1 MTETEAQ
8 STENETESS
17 DDAAEMEVQPG
28 ENIAQ
33 PSEPDEQ
40 ALKDVDPL
48 RLLEALLF
56 AATAPMTAD
65 ELRERMPDDAD
76 VGGLLGD
83 LKATYAN
90 RGVQLVEAGGRFG
103 FQTAPDL
110 SGYLRVYVTRTRKL
124 SRAAVE
130 TMAIVAYHQPI
141 TRAEIEEIRG
151 VALSKGTLDQLFEA
165 GWIHPKGRRETP
177 GRPVTWASTDKFL
190 TDFGLESLDAL
201 PGLEE
206 LKAAGLLDKRPAIQI
221 SEGLMGEGAE
231 DRLAVT
237 PLAAA
242 EGSLEAAEM
251 AVVVEE
257 DLAVAVVSGAER
269 GDGQDNVDDISESDD
284 EEDDED
290 DSEDDSDDDSDDED
304 DDDEDD
310 GDFDEDEDE
319 DEDEVDDDEE
329 GTPSGEQDERKR

>member
-1 MTETEAQ
+1 MTEDETTETEAQ
-8 STENETESS
+8 TTEA
-17 DDAAEMEVQPG
+17 AAES
-28 ENIAQ
+28 N
-33 PSEPDEQ
+33 EPD
-40 ALKDVDPL
+40 ANAIKDVDPM

-56 AATAPMTAD
+56 AAASPLSEED
-65 ELRERMPDDAD
+65 LRERMPDGAD
-76 VGGLLGD
+76 VRALLAE
-83 LKATYAN
+83 LKDFYAH
-90 RGVQLVEAGGRFG
+90 RGVHLVEAGSRWG

-130 TMAIVAYHQPI
+130 TMAIIAYHQPI

-151 VALSKGTLDQLFEA
+151 VALSKGSLDQLFEA

-177 GRPVTWASTDKFL
+177 GRPVTWATTDKFM

-221 SEGLMGEGAE
+221 SEGLLGEGMDSE
-231 DRLAVT
+231 LSVT

-251 AVVVEE
+251 SVGVEE
-257 DLAVAVVSGAER
+257 DLANAARTAAE
-269 GDGQDNVDDISESDD
+269 SAED
-284 EEDDED
+284 EE
-290 DSEDDSDDDSDDED
+290 SDDED
-304 DDDEDD
+304 DDEFD
-310 GDFDEDEDE
+310 DEDED
-319 DEDEVDDDEE
+319 DEE
-329 GTPSGEQDERKR
+329 AEEGEPEPKR

>member
-8 STENETESS
+8 ATENETEAT
-17 DDAAEMEVQPG
+17 DAVETVAPEPS
-28 ENIAQ
+28 IA
-33 PSEPDEQ
+33 
-40 ALKDVDPL
+40 DVDPL

-56 AATAPMTAD
+56 AATSPMTAD
-65 ELRERMPDDAD
+65 ELRERMPDGAD

-83 LKATYAN
+83 LQETYAN
-90 RGVQLVEAGGRFG
+90 RGVHLVEAGGRFS

-110 SGYLRVYVTRTRKL
+110 AGYLRVYVTRTRKL

-177 GRPVTWASTDKFL
+177 GRPVTWATTDKFL

-221 SEGLMGEGAE
+221 SEGLMAEGGEP
-231 DRLAVT
+231 LAVT

-242 EGSLEAAEM
+242 EG
-251 AVVVEE
+251 
-257 DLAVAVVSGAER
+257 
-269 GDGQDNVDDISESDD
+269 
-284 EEDDED
+284 
-290 DSEDDSDDDSDDED
+290 
-304 DDDEDD
+304 
-310 GDFDEDEDE
+310 
-319 DEDEVDDDEE
+319 
-329 GTPSGEQDERKR
+329 

>member
-1 MTETEAQ
+1 MSESEAKETATEAR
-8 STENETESS
+8 
-17 DDAAEMEVQPG
+17 AAEAE
-28 ENIAQ
+28 
-33 PSEPDEQ
+33 SESE
-40 ALKDVDPL
+40 AIRDVDPL

-56 AATAPMTAD
+56 AATAPLSEED
-65 ELRERMPDDAD
+65 LRERMPDDAD
-76 VGGLLGD
+76 MPALLGE
-83 LKATYAN
+83 LKEFYAN
-90 RGVQLVEAGGRFG
+90 RGVHLIEAGSRWC

-110 SGYLRVYVTRTRKL
+110 SGYLRVYVTRSRKL

-130 TMAIVAYHQPI
+130 TMAILAYHQPI

-177 GRPVTWASTDKFL
+177 GRPVTWATTEKFL
-190 TDFGLESLDAL
+190 TDFGLESLEAL

-221 SEGLMGEGAE
+221 SEGLIDGSQGE
-231 DRLAVT
+231 LAVT

-251 AVVVEE
+251 SVMVEE
-257 DLAVAVVSGAER
+257 DLASASISAAER
-269 GDGQDNVDDISESDD
+269 GDGQDNVEEEDLDEDANFED
-284 EEDDED
+284 EEDDD
-290 DSEDDSDDDSDDED
+290 D

-310 GDFDEDEDE
+310 ENEGDDAEA
-319 DEDEVDDDEE
+319 
-329 GTPSGEQDERKR
+329 ERKR

>member
-8 STENETESS
+8 ATETESES
-17 DDAAEMEVQPG
+17 AEAHAAQSEAPDAEA
-28 ENIAQ
+28 IR
-33 PSEPDEQ
+33 
-40 ALKDVDPL
+40 DVDPL

-56 AATAPMTAD
+56 AATAPLTAD
-65 ELRERMPDDAD
+65 ELRERMPDGAD
-76 VGGLLGD
+76 VGGLLGE
-83 LKATYAN
+83 LKVMYAN
-90 RGVQLVEAGGRFG
+90 RGVHLVEAGGRFS

-177 GRPVTWASTDKFL
+177 GRPVTWATTDKFL
-190 TDFGLESLDAL
+190 TDFGLDSLDAL

-221 SEGLMGEGAE
+221 SEGLMSEAAE
-231 DRLAVT
+231 SPLAVT

-257 DLAVAVVSGAER
+257 DLAAAAVSAAER
-269 GDGQDNVDDISESDD
+269 GDGQDNVEELAEDPDEEDEDSEDDNE
-284 EEDDED
+284 EFEDDED
-290 DSEDDSDDDSDDED
+290 DEEFEDED
-304 DDDEDD
+304 DDDEDEE
-310 GDFDEDEDE
+310 EDEE
-319 DEDEVDDDEE
+319 DSASE
-329 GTPSGEQDERKR
+329 GGQPKR

>member
-1 MTETEAQ
+1 MTETESQA
-8 STENETESS
+8 TENDTESS
-17 DDAAEMEVQPG
+17 EAAEIEAQSV
-28 ENIAQ
+28 ENSASS
-33 PSEPDEQ
+33 SEPDEQ

-83 LKATYAN
+83 LKAMYAN
-90 RGVQLVEAGGRFG
+90 RGVHLVEAGGRFG
-103 FQTAPDL
+103 FQTAADL

-190 TDFGLESLDAL
+190 TDFGLDSLDAL
-201 PGLEE
+201 PGLQE

-242 EGSLEAAEM
+242 EGTLEAAEM

-257 DLAVAVVSGAER
+257 NLAMTAVSGAEH
-269 GDGQDNVDDISESDD
+269 GDGQDNVVGGFDG
-284 EEDDED
+284 
-290 DSEDDSDDDSDDED
+290 DED
-304 DDDEDD
+304 DDDNDSEDD
-310 GDFDEDEDE
+310 EDEGESEDDDEFEDDEDEDE
-319 DEDEVDDDEE
+319 DEDDDDS
-329 GTPSGEQDERKR
+329 SGEDERER

>member
-1 MTETEAQ
+1 VETAAPEEP
-8 STENETESS
+8 ST
-17 DDAAEMEVQPG
+17 A
-28 ENIAQ
+28 
-33 PSEPDEQ
+33 
-40 ALKDVDPL
+40 DVDPL

-56 AATAPMTAD
+56 AATSPMTPD

-83 LKATYAN
+83 LKETYAN
-90 RGVQLVEAGGRFG
+90 RGVHLVEAGGRFS

-110 SGYLRVYVTRTRKL
+110 SGYLRVYVTRSRKL

-177 GRPVTWASTDKFL
+177 GRPVTWATTDKFL

-206 LKAAGLLDKRPAIQI
+206 LKATGLLDKRPAIQI
-221 SEGLMGEGAE
+221 SEGLMGEGGE
-231 DRLAVT
+231 PLAVT

-242 EGSLEAAEM
+242 EGSLEAAEI
-251 AVVVEE
+251 AETVEE
-257 DLAVAVVSGAER
+257 SLAEATEDRER
-269 GDGQDNVDDISESDD
+269 PESDTD
-284 EEDDED
+284 AVNGPRDED
-290 DSEDDSDDDSDDED
+290 AADSDDED
-304 DDDEDD
+304 DDDDEFDDEDD
-310 GDFDEDEDE
+310 DEFEDDEDDEDDDSSDEDEDE
-319 DEDEVDDDEE
+319 DDEE
-329 GTPSGEQDERKR
+329 GERKR

>member
-1 MTETEAQ
+1 MTEAEATETEAET
-8 STENETESS
+8 TEAAVES
-17 DDAAEMEVQPG
+17 
-28 ENIAQ
+28 N
-33 PSEPDEQ
+33 EPDVN
-40 ALKDVDPL
+40 AIKDVDPM

-56 AATAPMTAD
+56 AATAPLSEED
-65 ELRERMPDDAD
+65 LRERMPDGAD
-76 VGGLLGD
+76 VPALLAE
-83 LKATYAN
+83 LKDFYAH
-90 RGVQLVEAGGRFG
+90 RGVHLVEAGSRWG

-130 TMAIVAYHQPI
+130 TMAIIAYHQPI

-151 VALSKGTLDQLFEA
+151 VALSKGSLDQLFEA

-177 GRPVTWASTDKFL
+177 GRPVTWATTDKFM

-221 SEGLMGEGAE
+221 SEGLLGEGMDSE
-231 DRLAVT
+231 LSVT
-237 PLAAA
+237 PLSAV

-251 AVVVEE
+251 SAVVAE
-257 DLAVAVVSGAER
+257 DMAEAAIAAAER
-269 GDGQDNVDDISESDD
+269 GDGQDEAD

-290 DSEDDSDDDSDDED
+290 DEFDDED
-304 DDDEDD
+304 EDDE
-310 GDFDEDEDE
+310 EDEDE
-319 DEDEVDDDEE
+319 DED
-329 GTPSGEQDERKR
+329 GEPEPKR

>member
-1 MTETEAQ
+1 MTDSHGQNPDETELEPVEAA
-8 STENETESS
+8 ETASEQ
-17 DDAAEMEVQPG
+17 DAAPEASESELEPIPG
-28 ENIAQ
+28 
-33 PSEPDEQ
+33 
-40 ALKDVDPL
+40 DVDPL

-56 AATAPMTAD
+56 AATSPLSED
-65 ELRERMPDDAD
+65 ELVERMPDGAD
-76 VGGLLGD
+76 IPALLAE
-83 LKATYAN
+83 LKATYEH
-90 RGVQLVEAGGRFG
+90 RGVHLVEAGSRWSM
-103 FQTAPDL
+103 QTAPDL

-177 GRPVTWASTDKFL
+177 GRPVTWATTAQFL

-221 SEGLMGEGAE
+221 SEGLTPGEGEA
-231 DRLAVT
+231 LAVS

-242 EGSLEAAEM
+242 EGTLEGAELAETVAEAHALASVEAAEQGE
-251 AVVVEE
+251 ADDAE
-257 DLAVAVVSGAER
+257 DEDKEFES
-269 GDGQDNVDDISESDD
+269 VDDQEDADDADEDDDD
-284 EEDDED
+284 EEFE
-290 DSEDDSDDDSDDED
+290 SDDED
-304 DDDEDD
+304 DDSEDDDEFEDEDD
-310 GDFDEDEDE
+310 DEDED
-319 DEDEVDDDEE
+319 DK
-329 GTPSGEQDERKR
+329 SSKH

>member
-1 MTETEAQ
+1 MTEAESQETEA
-8 STENETESS
+8 T
-17 DDAAEMEVQPG
+17 AAPAEAEPPQA
-28 ENIAQ
+28 E
-33 PSEPDEQ
+33 PSELHGEIR
-40 ALKDVDPL
+40 DVDPL

-56 AATAPMTAD
+56 AATTPLTLD
-65 ELRERMPDDAD
+65 VLRERMPDNAD
-76 VGGLLGD
+76 VPALLLQ
-83 LKATYAN
+83 LKEMYAN
-90 RGVQLVEAGGRFG
+90 RGVHLVEAGERWG

-130 TMAIVAYHQPI
+130 TMAILAYHQPI

-177 GRPVTWASTDKFL
+177 GRPVTWATTDKFL

-221 SEGLMGEGAE
+221 SEGLINDAQGE
-231 DRLAVT
+231 LMVT

-242 EGSLEAAEM
+242 EGTLEATE
-251 AVVVEE
+251 VSETVEE
-257 DLAVAVVSGAER
+257 DFMRKAEEA
-269 GDGQDNVDDISESDD
+269 DADAEEAED
-284 EEDDED
+284 EDLHEGEDDED
-290 DSEDDSDDDSDDED
+290 F

-310 GDFDEDEDE
+310 KEFKDDDEDEDE
-319 DEDEVDDDEE
+319 DDEA
-329 GTPSGEQDERKR
+329 ERKRE

>member
-8 STENETESS
+8 ATDSETEAT
-17 DDAAEMEVQPG
+17 DAVEAAAPEE
-28 ENIAQ
+28 
-33 PSEPDEQ
+33 PSL
-40 ALKDVDPL
+40 ADVDPL

-56 AATAPMTAD
+56 AATSPMTAD
-65 ELRERMPDDAD
+65 ELRERMPDGAD

-83 LKATYAN
+83 LKEAYAN
-90 RGVQLVEAGGRFG
+90 RGVHLVEAGGRFS

-177 GRPVTWASTDKFL
+177 GRPVTWATTDKFL
-190 TDFGLESLDAL
+190 TDFGLASLDAL

-221 SEGLMGEGAE
+221 SEGLMAEGGEP
-231 DRLAVT
+231 LAVT

-251 AVVVEE
+251 AETVEE
-257 DLAVAVVSGAER
+257 DLAMAAENR
-269 GDGQDNVDDISESDD
+269 ERQDDDRDAAESA
-284 EEDDED
+284 DED
-290 DSEDDSDDDSDDED
+290 EDAGDSDDED
-304 DDDEDD
+304 DDEEFDDDDEDD
-310 GDFDEDEDE
+310 DEFEDENEDDSSDEDAESK
-319 DEDEVDDDEE
+319 
-329 GTPSGEQDERKR
+329 GDERKR

>member
-1 MTETEAQ
+1 MTEAENQETEA
-8 STENETESS
+8 
-17 DDAAEMEVQPG
+17 AAAPAEAE
-28 ENIAQ
+28 
-33 PSEPDEQ
+33 PSEPQNEIR
-40 ALKDVDPL
+40 DVDPL

-56 AATAPMTAD
+56 AATTPLTLD
-65 ELRERMPDDAD
+65 VLRERMPDNAN
-76 VGGLLGD
+76 VGGLLTE
-83 LKATYAN
+83 LQQQYAN
-90 RGVQLVEAGGRFG
+90 RGVHLVEAGSQWS

-110 SGYLRVYVTRTRKL
+110 SGFLRVYVTRTRKL

-130 TMAIVAYHQPI
+130 TMAILAYHQPI

-177 GRPVTWASTDKFL
+177 GRPVTWATTDKFL

-221 SEGLMGEGAE
+221 SEGLINDAQGE
-231 DRLAVT
+231 LMVT

-242 EGSLEAAEM
+242 EGTLEATEVSETAEEDFIRK
-251 AVVVEE
+251 AEEADEDVEE
-257 DLAVAVVSGAER
+257 AE
-269 GDGQDNVDDISESDD
+269 D
-284 EEDDED
+284 EDEDFEDDED
-290 DSEDDSDDDSDDED
+290 DEESE

-310 GDFDEDEDE
+310 EEDEDE
-319 DEDEVDDDEE
+319 DE
-329 GTPSGEQDERKR
+329 TERKRE

>member
-1 MTETEAQ
+1 MIESEAAETEA
-8 STENETESS
+8 EAGAPEAETGPPELQ
-17 DDAAEMEVQPG
+17 AE
-28 ENIAQ
+28 IR
-33 PSEPDEQ
+33 
-40 ALKDVDPL
+40 DVDPL

-56 AATAPMTAD
+56 AATSPLSED
-65 ELRERMPDDAD
+65 DLRERMPDDAD
-76 VGGLLGD
+76 VPALLGV
-83 LKATYAN
+83 LKEVYAS
-90 RGVQLVEAGGRFG
+90 RGVHLVEAGSRWG

-130 TMAIVAYHQPI
+130 TMAILAYHQPI

-177 GRPVTWASTDKFL
+177 GRPVTWATTDKFL

-221 SEGLMGEGAE
+221 SEGLDGAQGE
-231 DRLAVT
+231 LAVT

-242 EGSLEAAEM
+242 EGTLEASEISETIDDDYVRKSAENEVGIDE
-251 AVVVEE
+251 AEDE
-257 DLAVAVVSGAER
+257 DL
-269 GDGQDNVDDISESDD
+269 DDD
-284 EEDDED
+284 EDFEDDED
-290 DSEDDSDDDSDDED
+290 DEEL
-304 DDDEDD
+304 E
-310 GDFDEDEDE
+310 GEEDEDSE
-319 DEDEVDDDEE
+319 A
-329 GTPSGEQDERKR
+329 ERKS

>member
-1 MTETEAQ
+1 MTEAEETTETEAQ
-8 STENETESS
+8 TTEAAVES
-17 DDAAEMEVQPG
+17 
-28 ENIAQ
+28 N
-33 PSEPDEQ
+33 EPDANEI
-40 ALKDVDPL
+40 KDVDPM

-56 AATAPMTAD
+56 AATSPLSEED
-65 ELRERMPDDAD
+65 LRERMPDGVD
-76 VGGLLGD
+76 VRALLTELQD
-83 LKATYAN
+83 FYAH
-90 RGVQLVEAGGRFG
+90 RGVHLVEAGSRWG

-130 TMAIVAYHQPI
+130 TMAIIAYHQPI

-151 VALSKGTLDQLFEA
+151 VALSKGSLDQLFEA

-177 GRPVTWASTDKFL
+177 GRPVTWATTDKFM

-221 SEGLMGEGAE
+221 SEGLLGEGMDGE
-231 DRLAVT
+231 LSVT

-251 AVVVEE
+251 SVGVEE
-257 DLAVAVVSGAER
+257 DLANAARTAAER
-269 GDGQDNVDDISESDD
+269 RED
-284 EEDDED
+284 EE
-290 DSEDDSDDDSDDED
+290 SDDED
-304 DDDEDD
+304 DDEFDDE
-310 GDFDEDEDE
+310 
-319 DEDEVDDDEE
+319 DDDEE
-329 GTPSGEQDERKR
+329 SDDEDEGDEEEDEGEPEPKR

>member
-1 MTETEAQ
+1 MTEAEETTETEAQ
-8 STENETESS
+8 TTEAAVES
-17 DDAAEMEVQPG
+17 
-28 ENIAQ
+28 N
-33 PSEPDEQ
+33 EPDANEI
-40 ALKDVDPL
+40 KDVDPM

-56 AATAPMTAD
+56 AATSPLSEED
-65 ELRERMPDDAD
+65 LRERMPDGVD
-76 VGGLLGD
+76 VRALLTELQD
-83 LKATYAN
+83 FYAH
-90 RGVQLVEAGGRFG
+90 RGVHLVEAGSRWG

-130 TMAIVAYHQPI
+130 TMAIIAYHQPI

-151 VALSKGTLDQLFEA
+151 VALSKGSLDQLFEA

-177 GRPVTWASTDKFL
+177 GRPVTWATTDKFM

-221 SEGLMGEGAE
+221 SEGLLGEGMDGE
-231 DRLAVT
+231 LSVT

-251 AVVVEE
+251 SVGVEE
-257 DLAVAVVSGAER
+257 DLANAARTAAER
-269 GDGQDNVDDISESDD
+269 GED
-284 EEDDED
+284 EE
-290 DSEDDSDDDSDDED
+290 SDDED
-304 DDDEDD
+304 DDEFDDE
-310 GDFDEDEDE
+310 
-319 DEDEVDDDEE
+319 DDDEE
-329 GTPSGEQDERKR
+329 SDDEDEGDEEEDEGEPEPKR

>member
-1 MTETEAQ
+1 MTESEAEATETEAQ
-8 STENETESS
+8 TAEAAPES
-17 DDAAEMEVQPG
+17 
-28 ENIAQ
+28 N
-33 PSEPDEQ
+33 EPDAN
-40 ALKDVDPL
+40 ALKDVDPM

-56 AATAPMTAD
+56 ASTAPLSEED
-65 ELRERMPDDAD
+65 LRERMPDSAD
-76 VGGLLGD
+76 VPALLAE
-83 LKATYAN
+83 LKDFYAH
-90 RGVQLVEAGGRFG
+90 RGVHLVEAGSRWG

-130 TMAIVAYHQPI
+130 TMAIIAYHQPI

-151 VALSKGTLDQLFEA
+151 VALSKGSLDQLFEA

-177 GRPVTWASTDKFL
+177 GRPVTWATTDKFM

-221 SEGLMGEGAE
+221 SEGLLGEGMDSE
-231 DRLAVT
+231 LSVT
-237 PLAAA
+237 PLSAA

-251 AVVVEE
+251 SAVVAE
-257 DLAVAVVSGAER
+257 DLAEAAIAAAER
-269 GDGQDNVDDISESDD
+269 GDGQDNVDESD

-290 DSEDDSDDDSDDED
+290 EDDEFDDDEDEDDED
-304 DDDEDD
+304 DEDGDEDDEDS
-310 GDFDEDEDE
+310 EPE
-319 DEDEVDDDEE
+319 
-329 GTPSGEQDERKR
+329 PKR

>member
-8 STENETESS
+8 ATETESES
-17 DDAAEMEVQPG
+17 PEAHAVQP
-28 ENIAQ
+28 EA
-33 PSEPDEQ
+33 PDAE
-40 ALKDVDPL
+40 AIRDVDPL

-56 AATAPMTAD
+56 AATSPLTAD
-65 ELRERMPDDAD
+65 ELRERMPDGAD
-76 VGGLLGD
+76 VGGLLGE
-83 LKATYAN
+83 LKDMYAN
-90 RGVQLVEAGGRFG
+90 RGVHLVEAGGRFS
-103 FQTAPDL
+103 FQTAADL

-177 GRPVTWASTDKFL
+177 GRPVTWATTDKFL
-190 TDFGLESLDAL
+190 TDFGLDSLDAL

-221 SEGLMGEGAE
+221 SEGLMSEAAE
-231 DRLAVT
+231 NPLAVT

-257 DLAVAVVSGAER
+257 DLAAAAVSAAER
-269 GDGQDNVDDISESDD
+269 GDGQDNVEERAEGPDEDD
-284 EEDDED
+284 EDSEDDDGEFEDDED
-290 DSEDDSDDDSDDED
+290 DEE
-304 DDDEDD
+304 
-310 GDFDEDEDE
+310 FEDEDE
-319 DEDEVDDDEE
+319 DDEDEGEDEE
-329 GTPSGEQDERKR
+329 DSASEGGQPKR

>member
-8 STENETESS
+8 ATENETESAES
-17 DDAAEMEVQPG
+17 ADADAQPDAARP
-28 ENIAQ
+28 A
-33 PSEPDEQ
+33 EPDEQ
-40 ALKDVDPL
+40 ALRDVDPQ

-56 AATAPMTAD
+56 AATSPMTAD
-65 ELRERMPDDAD
+65 ELRERMPDNAD
-76 VGGLLGD
+76 IGGLLGD
-83 LKATYAN
+83 LKEMYAN
-90 RGVQLVEAGGRFG
+90 RGVHLVEAGGRFS

-177 GRPVTWASTDKFL
+177 GRPVTWATTDKFL
-190 TDFGLESLDAL
+190 TDFGLDSLDAL

-221 SEGLMGEGAE
+221 SEGLMGEGE

-257 DLAVAVVSGAER
+257 DLATAAISGAEH
-269 GDGQDNVDDISESDD
+269 GDGQDNVDELAPKSDD
-284 EEDDED
+284 DEDSDDDDEEFEDDED
-290 DSEDDSDDDSDDED
+290 DEEFEDGEDEDEEDDDED
-304 DDDEDD
+304 DDSSSEED
-310 GDFDEDEDE
+310 
-319 DEDEVDDDEE
+319 
-329 GTPSGEQDERKR
+329 SQSKR

>member
-1 MTETEAQ
+1 MTEAEESTETEAQ
-8 STENETESS
+8 TTEA
-17 DDAAEMEVQPG
+17 AAES
-28 ENIAQ
+28 N
-33 PSEPDEQ
+33 EPD
-40 ALKDVDPL
+40 ANAIKDVDPM

-56 AATAPMTAD
+56 AATSPLSEED
-65 ELRERMPDDAD
+65 LRERMPDGVD
-76 VGGLLGD
+76 VRALLTELQD
-83 LKATYAN
+83 FYAH
-90 RGVQLVEAGGRFG
+90 RGVHLVEAGSRWS

-130 TMAIVAYHQPI
+130 TMAIIAYHQPI

-151 VALSKGTLDQLFEA
+151 VALSKGSLDQLFEA

-177 GRPVTWASTDKFL
+177 GRPVTWATTDKFM

-221 SEGLMGEGAE
+221 SEGLLGEGMDGE
-231 DRLAVT
+231 LSVT

-251 AVVVEE
+251 AVGVEE
-257 DLAVAVVSGAER
+257 DLANAARAAAER
-269 GDGQDNVDDISESDD
+269 GED
-284 EEDDED
+284 EE
-290 DSEDDSDDDSDDED
+290 SDDED
-304 DDDEDD
+304 DDEFD
-310 GDFDEDEDE
+310 DEDEDE
-319 DEDEVDDDEE
+319 DEDDDEDDEE
-329 GTPSGEQDERKR
+329 DEEGEPEPKR

>member
-1 MTETEAQ
+1 MTEAEETTETEAQ
-8 STENETESS
+8 TTEAAVES
-17 DDAAEMEVQPG
+17 
-28 ENIAQ
+28 N
-33 PSEPDEQ
+33 EPDANEI
-40 ALKDVDPL
+40 KDDDPM

-56 AATAPMTAD
+56 AATSPLSEED
-65 ELRERMPDDAD
+65 LRERMPDGVD
-76 VGGLLGD
+76 VRALLTELQD
-83 LKATYAN
+83 FYAH
-90 RGVQLVEAGGRFG
+90 RGVHLVEAGSRWG

-130 TMAIVAYHQPI
+130 TMAIIAYHQPI

-151 VALSKGTLDQLFEA
+151 VALSKGSLDQLFEA

-177 GRPVTWASTDKFL
+177 GRPVTWATTDKFM

-221 SEGLMGEGAE
+221 SEGLLGEGMDGE
-231 DRLAVT
+231 LSVT

-251 AVVVEE
+251 SVGVEE
-257 DLAVAVVSGAER
+257 DLANAARTAAER
-269 GDGQDNVDDISESDD
+269 GED
-284 EEDDED
+284 EE
-290 DSEDDSDDDSDDED
+290 SDDED
-304 DDDEDD
+304 DDEFDDE
-310 GDFDEDEDE
+310 
-319 DEDEVDDDEE
+319 DDDEE
-329 GTPSGEQDERKR
+329 SDDEDEGDEEEDEGEPEPKR

>member
-1 MTETEAQ
+1 MTEAETSETEAQ
-8 STENETESS
+8 TAEAAVES
-17 DDAAEMEVQPG
+17 
-28 ENIAQ
+28 N
-33 PSEPDEQ
+33 EPD
-40 ALKDVDPL
+40 ANAIKDVDPM
-48 RLLEALLF
+48 RLMEALLF
-56 AATAPMTAD
+56 AATAPLSEED
-65 ELRERMPDDAD
+65 LRERMPDGAD
-76 VGGLLGD
+76 VTALLAE
-83 LKATYAN
+83 LKDFYTH
-90 RGVQLVEAGGRFG
+90 RGVHLVEAGSRWS

-130 TMAIVAYHQPI
+130 TMAIIAYHQPI

-151 VALSKGTLDQLFEA
+151 VALSKGSLDQLFEA

-177 GRPVTWASTDKFL
+177 GRPVTWATTDKFM

-221 SEGLMGEGAE
+221 SEGLLGEGMDSE
-231 DRLAVT
+231 LAVT
-237 PLAAA
+237 PLSAA

-251 AVVVEE
+251 SAVVAE
-257 DLAVAVVSGAER
+257 DLAEAAVAAAER
-269 GDGQDNVDDISESDD
+269 GDGQDNVD

-290 DSEDDSDDDSDDED
+290 EDDEF

-310 GDFDEDEDE
+310 EFEDDDGDDEDEDE
-319 DEDEVDDDEE
+319 GDEPEP
-329 GTPSGEQDERKR
+329 TR